1 MVSEQHAADDVTAQ
15 QEQSTPSP
23 GNMLREKRESLGLSQ
38 KDIATK
44 LFLKV
49 GQIDD
54 LENDKIDDASS
65 VTFTKGYVR
74 NYAKQLGIDSDAV
87 IAAFEQYHTT
97 VKSPAK
103 LQSFS
108 KRVAKQT
115 HDDRWMMVTYIILL
129 LIIGGVVAWW
139 YQQPS
144 DDGVVDAPLTER
156 VLKEAAD
163 TPLSTVATERDSS
176 TMTAEPA
183 FGQAQPNSAD
193 VESQSMQPDLPSS
206 VDTNDASE
214 PAAEIAASTIDETN
228 NVTALITNN
237 DVEVDAPT
245 TEDLIDTAAPISM
258 LFNFDNDCWVSVK
271 DATGETIAYGVKEAG
286 RVMEISGIPPVQV
299 TLGAPQNVRISVNG
313 DAVDISSYHG
323 RTARFSLP
331 L

>member
-38 KDIATK
+38 QEIASK

-65 VTFTKGYVR
+65 VTFTKGYIR
-74 NYAKQLGIDSDAV
+74 NYAKQLGMDSDAV

-144 DDGVVDAPLTER
+144 DDGVVEAPLTER
-156 VLKEAAD
+156 VLKEAAE
-163 TPLSTVATERDSS
+163 TPLTSVATERDSN
-176 TMTAEPA
+176 AIAVNPV
-183 FGQAQPNSAD
+183 QAQANTD
-193 VESQSMQPDLPSS
+193 EFESQSLQTNLPSS
-206 VDTNDASE
+206 SDTNEPSE
-214 PAAEIAASTIDETN
+214 PAAEMAAPAIDETN
-228 NVTALITNN
+228 NVTALITN
-237 DVEVDAPT
+237 DESETEAAVIQDLVDT
-245 TEDLIDTAAPISM
+245 SAPISM

-271 DATGETIAYGVKEAG
+271 DATGETIAYGVKEKG
-286 RVMEISGIPPVQV
+286 RVMEISGVPPVQV

>member
-23 GNMLREKRESLGLSQ
+23 GNMLLEKRESLGLSQ
-38 KDIATK
+38 QDIANK

-74 NYAKQLGIDSDAV
+74 NYAKQLGMDSEAV
-87 IAAFEQYHTT
+87 IAAFEQYHTS

-144 DDGVVDAPLTER
+144 DEGGVEAPLTER
-156 VLKEAAD
+156 VLKEAAE
-163 TPLSTVATERDSS
+163 TPLTSVATERDSS
-176 TMTAEPA
+176 TMAVNPVPA
-183 FGQAQPNSAD
+183 QSQAQANTD
-193 VESQSMQPDLPSS
+193 EFESQSAQTNLPSS
-206 VDTNDASE
+206 SDTSE
-214 PAAEIAASTIDETN
+214 QAAEMAAPTIDETN
-228 NVTALITNN
+228 NVTALITN
-237 DVEVDAPT
+237 DESETEAAVIQGLVDT
-245 TEDLIDTAAPISM
+245 SAPISM

-286 RVMEISGIPPVQV
+286 RVMEISGVPPVQV